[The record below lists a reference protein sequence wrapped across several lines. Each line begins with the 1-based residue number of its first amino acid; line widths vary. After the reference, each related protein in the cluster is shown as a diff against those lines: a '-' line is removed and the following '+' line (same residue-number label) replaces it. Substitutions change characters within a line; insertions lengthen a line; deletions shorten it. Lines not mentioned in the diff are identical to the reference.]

1 MNNSVYIPHID
12 SYGKPFKNFAEVLE
26 QGAAKQ
32 IEHVMSI
39 DWVLRGSLMPDAHQG
54 YTLPIGGVVET
65 LNMVSPSFV
74 GVDIGCGVCA
84 QPTSFDA
91 DEIFTKRYQLRKN
104 IKQQIPLGFNHHKHS
119 QTWRDYADM
128 PKTDWFNWMFYAK
141 GGLKQLGTLGG
152 GNHFIE
158 IGKDEHN
165 KIWIIIHSGSR
176 NVGSTTANHYIAMA
190 HPEGKVKDGAYGFL
204 ADSQEGKDYIMDMN
218 ACLAFALENRRQMID
233 NIMQVINKSCEGT
246 KDDWFINRTHNH
258 AESKDKVHW
267 IHRKGAT
274 HAEKDMLGVVPG
286 NMIDGSFIVKGK
298 GNEDSLNSSSHGA
311 GRILS
316 RKKAKAQLHL
326 DTEREFIGDIAT
338 EINNASLD
346 EAKGAYKNI
355 FEVMTLQQDLV
366 EVVAHVKPIICVK
379 G

>member
-1 MNNSVYIPHID
+1 MQFAIDKPHKVY
-12 SYGKPFKNFAEVLE
+12 AEVLE
-26 QGAAKQ
+26 SGAIKQ
-32 IEHVMSI
+32 FKEVMKE
-39 DWVLRGSLMPDAHQG
+39 DWVLRGALMPDAHQG

-65 LNMVSPSFV
+65 LNMISPSFV

-84 QPTSFDA
+84 QPTSFNAND
-91 DEIFTKRYQLRKN
+91 IFDRRYQLRKN
-104 IKQQIPLGFNHHKHS
+104 IKQQIPLGFRHHKHTQS
-119 QTWRDYADM
+119 WREYADL

-158 IGKDEHN
+158 VGVDEHA
-165 KIWIIIHSGSR
+165 KVWIIIHSGSR
-176 NVGSTTANHYIAMA
+176 NVGSTTANHYIALA
-190 HPEGKVKDGAYGFL
+190 HPEGKVKDGAYGFTP
-204 ADSQEGKDYIMDMN
+204 DSPNGKDYIMDMN
-218 ACLAFALENRRQMID
+218 MCLAFALENRRQMID
-233 NIMQVINKSCEGT
+233 SIMNIISKVCEGE

-298 GNEDSLNSSSHGA
+298 GCDEALHSSSHGA

-316 RKKAKAQLHL
+316 RKKAKIKL
-326 DTEREFIGDIAT
+326 DLEEERSYIGDIAIDIT
-338 EINNASLD
+338 PSNLD

-355 FEVMTLQQDLV
+355 FDVMALQHELV
-366 EVVAHVKPIICVK
+366 EVVAHVKPIIGVK